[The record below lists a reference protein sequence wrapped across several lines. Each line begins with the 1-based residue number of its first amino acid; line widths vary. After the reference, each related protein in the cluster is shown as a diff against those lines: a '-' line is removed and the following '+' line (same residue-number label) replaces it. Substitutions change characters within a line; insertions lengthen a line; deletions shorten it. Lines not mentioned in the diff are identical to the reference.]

1 MATQTNRVMLQDTV
15 EKLLQEWKNFAYPED
30 GVLMFDRENNHFAL
44 LWVGW
49 YNQRR
54 VHNVILHIDIK
65 DNKCWIEADNTPN
78 GIAPEL
84 EEAGIPKE
92 QIVLAFYPL
101 EHRQH
106 TSYAQR

>member
-1 MATQTNRVMLQDTV
+1 MATKTNTLTLQSTV
-15 EKLLQEWKNFAYPED
+15 ERLLTEWKDFAYSQD
-30 GVLMFDRENNHFAL
+30 GILSFDRTNNHYML

-49 YNQRR
+49 HGQRR
-54 VHNVILHIDIK
+54 VHNVILHIDII
-65 DNKCWIEADNTPN
+65 DDKCWIQADNTPN
-78 GIAPEL
+78 GIALEL

-106 TSYAQR
+106 TNYAAG

>member
-1 MATQTNRVMLQDTV
+1 MNLTGQNLTLKSIV
-15 EKLLQEWKNFAYPED
+15 ERLLGEWKDFAYPK
-30 GVLMFDRENNHFAL
+30 GGMLSFDRSNNHYML

-49 YNQRR
+49 NGQRR
-54 VHNVILHIDIK
+54 VHNVILHIDIIE
-65 DNKCWIEADNTPN
+65 NKCWIQADNTPN

-84 EEAGIPKE
+84 EEAGISKE

-106 TSYAQR
+106 TSYAAG